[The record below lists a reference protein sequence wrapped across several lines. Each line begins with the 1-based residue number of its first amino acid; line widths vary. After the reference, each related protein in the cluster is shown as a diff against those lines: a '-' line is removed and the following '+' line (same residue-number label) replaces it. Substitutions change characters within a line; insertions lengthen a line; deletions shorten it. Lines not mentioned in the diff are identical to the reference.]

1 MALPVL
7 HSACKTSLQ
16 VRAASSRMCR
26 LVDLDLSHSSE
37 TGVGVLCSEWGFR
50 TLYRTSLPG
59 LWDGYRTGR
68 DVFHRV
74 LENFQPEQRFQG
86 GFLAGQTRDFRRAEY
101 LKELRKSS
109 DVPRTVL
116 SVLPCVPPVPRSSLL
131 LRVGYPRR
139 QPAIL
144 LVGG

>member
-16 VRAASSRMCR
+16 VRGASCRMCR
-26 LVDLDLSHSSE
+26 RADLDLSHSSE
-37 TGVGVLCSEWGFR
+37 TGVGVLCSEWGLR

-68 DVFHRV
+68 DVFHRF
-74 LENFQPEQRFQG
+74 LENFQPEQKFQG
-86 GFLAGQTRDFRRAEY
+86 DFLAGQTRDFPRAEY
-101 LKELRKSS
+101 LKERRKSS
-109 DVPRTVL
+109 DVPPAVL
-116 SVLPCVPPVPRSSLL
+116 FVLPCVPPAPRSSLL

-144 LVGG
+144 LVEG